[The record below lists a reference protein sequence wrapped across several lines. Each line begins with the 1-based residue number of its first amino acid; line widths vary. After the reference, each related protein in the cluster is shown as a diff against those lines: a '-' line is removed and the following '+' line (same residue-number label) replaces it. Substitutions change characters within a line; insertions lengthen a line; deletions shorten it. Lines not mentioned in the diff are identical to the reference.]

1 MRNQNNQ
8 ANELVTA
15 GTAAVAAASKTPFMT
30 AFKITLGISAAQL
43 VVLGLFVLGAGAT
56 ATVAYLLLK

>member
-1 MRNQNNQ
+1 MNNQNQ
-8 ANELVTA
+8 ANDLATA

-30 AFKITLGISAAQL
+30 AFKITMGIAVAQL
-43 VVLGLFVLGAGAT
+43 VILGLFLLGAGAT